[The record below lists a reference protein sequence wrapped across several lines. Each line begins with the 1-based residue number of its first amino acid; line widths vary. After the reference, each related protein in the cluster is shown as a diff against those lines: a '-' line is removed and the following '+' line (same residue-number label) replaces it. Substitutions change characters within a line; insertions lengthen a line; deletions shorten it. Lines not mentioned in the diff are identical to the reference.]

1 MGPKRRALRYTPAVN
16 LTATVTIE
24 GDPGQLG
31 EYRSA
36 VRPLLEEE
44 GAGSYRELH
53 TEGRLEYE
61 FRLRGGIPFP
71 PFVEASQA
79 FPELTIEVRWTD
91 AAEGRTGHAVIRN
104 GALREQAAHAQAGTA
119 LQEVRADADGRL
131 RLALVCERRG
141 EAWLGYA
148 ISADQ
153 HAFFRIAGSEG
164 DCELSASDGV
174 ESEWAERW
182 SVGSGEA
189 DYSEVAPREPIDEG
203 ALRELDRI
211 AEGFVREWVW
221 FEESPPEETAVERQR
236 FEDYGYPVRAANL
249 RSEKLRK
256 VLRPDADGLALGSF
270 GEDTRW
276 IAELLARCWLSPERG
291 NR

>member
-1 MGPKRRALRYTPAVN
+1 MN
-16 LTATVTIE
+16 LTATVTVQ
-24 GDPGQLG
+24 GDPGELRG
-31 EYRSA
+31 YRSEL
-36 VRPLLEEE
+36 RPLLEEE
-44 GAGSYRELH
+44 GVDSYRELH

-61 FRLRGGIPFP
+61 FKLRGGIPFP
-71 PFVEASQA
+71 PLVEASQA

-91 AAEGRTGHAVIRN
+91 SAEGRTGHAVIRN
-104 GALREQAAHAQAGTA
+104 GVLREQAAHSHAPAGTA
-119 LQEVRADADGRL
+119 LQEVRAEADGRL

-148 ISADQ
+148 ISAEQ
-153 HAFFRIAGSEG
+153 HAFFRIAGTEG

-182 SVGSGEA
+182 SVRTGRA
-189 DYSEVAPREPIDEG
+189 DYSEIAPREPIGEET
-203 ALRELDRI
+203 LRELDRI
-211 AEGFVREWVW
+211 AEGFTREWIW
-221 FEESPPEETAVERQR
+221 FGESPPEETAIERQR
-236 FEDYGYPVRAANL
+236 FEGYGYPVRAANL

-276 IAELLARCWLSPERG
+276 IAGLLARCWLPPEGVKR
-291 NR
+291 